1 MSRASQTTIDRAG
14 RIVVPKPVREAAGL
28 VPGMRLRVSFRDG
41 HIEIE
46 PAPRDVRLERRGPV
60 LVAVAVEESEPLT
73 EEAVRASTV
82 ALRSEHGDP

>member
-1 MSRASQTTIDRAG
+1 MSRATQTTIDRAG

-41 HIEIE
+41 RIEIE

-60 LVAVAVEESEPLT
+60 LVAVPVEESEPLT
-73 EEAVRASTV
+73 TEAVRATTEAV
-82 ALRSEHGDP
+82 RAERGDR